1 MFLWHRKCYLFA
13 LDLSRWVSVF
23 TTEPQWFPGNGNC
36 LCARQMPHTKLGW
49 EKPLCQIWNLSKI
62 EDWGSTHAE
71 KHDLF
76 LIDLSNLIFHFTMC
90 RWTNLKNLQRNI
102 REKLVTVHV
111 NMHVRTKHQCFWAIL
126 NMKQTR
132 KRLQIGQTSEETNFY
147 RYEESSVPSL
157 TTITLLTVFVP
168 IAGVILF
175 HNWLF
180 RMDSSNSPVCFNH
193 YNIHNKITWFWF
205 WR

>member
-90 RWTNLKNLQRNI
+90 RWTNLKNSQRNI
-102 REKLVTVHV
+102 REKLVIVHV
-111 NMHVRTKHQCFWAIL
+111 NMHTCTYKAAVFLSYFKY
-126 NMKQTR
+126 
-132 KRLQIGQTSEETNFY
+132 ETNKKKIADWTDF
-147 RYEESSVPSL
+147 RGNQFLLVQGVLSSELDDDNIVDC
-157 TTITLLTVFVP
+157 F
-168 IAGVILF
+168 
-175 HNWLF
+175 
-180 RMDSSNSPVCFNH
+180 CFNCRC
-193 YNIHNKITWFWF
+193 NIISQLKGCVE
-205 WR
+205 